1 MDEFV
6 NSMDA
11 FFSDYFDLS
20 FPNIH
25 ATDVIEVLI
34 IAVFFY
40 EVLILIKN
48 TRAWMLFR
56 GILFILGMFM
66 VALLFQMNTIL
77 WLGERLFNAGMIAV
91 IVVFQPELRHALEQL
106 GRQEFLQT
114 FKLSAFFSKTR
125 EKRFEDRTIVEIVAA
140 CFAMGAVKT
149 GALIVIEQDVQL
161 YEQERTGI
169 RMDSLVSRQLLLNIF
184 EKNTPLH
191 DGAIIVRGNRIV
203 AATCYLPLTDN
214 LALSKDLGTRHRAA
228 VGISEVSD
236 ALTIVVSEET
246 GQVSVAQDRKL
257 IRNVSASGLEDIL
270 HHAQN
275 PDEPEVDERSDKK
288 PLRIRFMKKKGDL
301 TNVE

>member
-6 NSMDA
+6 NSIDA

-25 ATDVIEVLI
+25 VTDVVEVII

-40 EVLILIKN
+40 EILILIKN

-56 GILFILGMFM
+56 GILLIVAIFFM
-66 VALLFQMNTIL
+66 AALFQMNTIL
-77 WLGERLFNAGMIAV
+77 WLGEKLLNVALIAV
-91 IVVFQPELRHALEQL
+91 IVVFQPELRRTLEQL
-106 GRQEFLQT
+106 GRQDFLGS
-114 FKLSAFFSKTR
+114 FNFSGVFTKDGD
-125 EKRFEDRTIVEIVAA
+125 KRFEDRTITEIVKA
-140 CFAMGAVKT
+140 CYEMGAVKT
-149 GALIVIEQDVQL
+149 GALIVIEQDVRL
-161 YEQERTGI
+161 TEQERTGI

-191 DGAIIVRGNRIV
+191 DGAILVRGDRIV

-214 LALSKDLGTRHRAA
+214 MQLSKDLGTRHRAA

-246 GQVSVAQDRKL
+246 GQVSLAQDAKL
-257 IRNVSASGLEDIL
+257 IRNVSAVGLEDIL
-270 HHAQN
+270 RHVQKGGDHVEAK
-275 PDEPEVDERSDKK
+275 PSKK
-288 PLRIRFMKKKGDL
+288 SVFSRLFARKG
-301 TNVE
+301 VQ

>member
-1 MDEFV
+1 MDDFV

-25 ATDVIEVLI
+25 ATDVVEVLI

-56 GILFILGMFM
+56 GIIIILCMFFF
-66 VALLFQMNTIL
+66 ALLFQMNTIL

-114 FKLSAFFSKTR
+114 LNLASFFARPT
-125 EKRFEDRTIVEIVAA
+125 EKRFEDRTITEIVAA

-149 GALIVIEQDVQL
+149 GALIVIEQDVRL
-161 YEQERTGI
+161 NDQERTGI

-191 DGAIIVRGNRIV
+191 DGAIIVRGDRIV

-257 IRNVSASGLEDIL
+257 IRNVSASGLEDIM
-270 HHAQN
+270 HIVQ
-275 PDEPEVDERSDKK
+275 EPNAAETGGEKPRKAKRHRFFKK
-288 PLRIRFMKKKGDL
+288 EGGAS
-301 TNVE
+301 NVE